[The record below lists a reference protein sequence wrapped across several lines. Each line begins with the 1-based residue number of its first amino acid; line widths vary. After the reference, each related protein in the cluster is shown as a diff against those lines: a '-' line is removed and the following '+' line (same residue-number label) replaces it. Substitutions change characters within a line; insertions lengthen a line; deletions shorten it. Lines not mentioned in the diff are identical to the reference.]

1 MKNEQEQNNDKELTD
16 EQLWQLCSQEEDKK
30 KKIHS
35 YYRDKVID
43 YDWVIMDYERSKD
56 LK

>member
-1 MKNEQEQNNDKELTD
+1 MSEKQKKETNHLTD
-16 EQLWQLCSQEEDKK
+16 EQLWELCLQEEEKK

-35 YYRDKVID
+35 YYRDKVVD
-43 YDWVIMDYERSKD
+43 YDWATLYYETSKD